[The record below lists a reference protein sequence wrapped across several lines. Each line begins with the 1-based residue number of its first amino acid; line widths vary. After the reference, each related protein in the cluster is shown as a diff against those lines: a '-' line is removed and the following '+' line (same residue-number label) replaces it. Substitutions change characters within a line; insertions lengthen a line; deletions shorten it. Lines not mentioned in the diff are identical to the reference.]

1 MIYVTREIIYLFYAK
16 RHFKDRGLQTCIVV
30 ASETKL
36 VKAVGDNETF
46 CALTNIR
53 SCCSCIATIGYS
65 KTVGHPIH

>member
-36 VKAVGDNETF
+36 IKAVGLSVTMKHF
-46 CALTNIR
+46 A
-53 SCCSCIATIGYS
+53 
-65 KTVGHPIH
+65 H